1 MKTKEEIKQVLKQMQ
16 VSFNPMK
23 STYRIIDKI
32 VKNDLSSEEMLSYF
46 SDIKGTEK
54 YPKELKDQYDDV
66 KKSLDN
72 LIMMEKEAEEKA
84 KQEETTKELKEI
96 IDKLEANVGKKEE
109 SESSLDDLDKTE
121 VIDLDF
127 DEKEEN
133 KEDNKEASHE
143 SLEKE
148 HENKID
154 KTDVKKES
162 KEPEEDKYKGKKL
175 FVFLTIMIFVL
186 LVCGALI
193 LLFY

>member
-109 SESSLDDLDKTE
+109 SESSLEDLDKTE